1 MLEFSAFQ
9 CRVEIFGFT
18 GAVSA
23 ISLLLHCSPHSW
35 TKAQLYKPKN
45 TVKGWIKQGGLSDTL
60 TTVGT
65 YEDKG
70 ALKEKSNHPSLP
82 PNLVT
87 TWRTFFPLSKLPIPV
102 PHNWK
107 TFVFQEGQSPA
118 QPSPPLPPFLCFFY
132 FLVLLLLASLSTDD
146 QLGSFKLCFTL
157 PTTPPLVF
165 HSSTTY
171 SRLQNNYLSSKTLE
185 DGTFYLKRQTFR

>member
-1 MLEFSAFQ
+1 MLEFCAFQ
-9 CRVEIFGFT
+9 GRVDIFSCT

-45 TVKGWIKQGGLSDTL
+45 TVKGWIKQGGLSDML

-118 QPSPPLPPFLCFFY
+118 QPSPPLPPFLCSFY
-132 FLVLLLLASLSTDD
+132 FFVLLLLASLWTDD
-146 QLGSFKLCFTL
+146 PLGSFKICFTL
-157 PTTPPLVF
+157 PTTGFLQLNNPLL
-165 HSSTTY
+165 T
-171 SRLQNNYLSSKTLE
+171 SK
-185 DGTFYLKRQTFR
+185 

>member
-1 MLEFSAFQ
+1 MSTQMLEFCAFQ
-9 CRVEIFGFT
+9 CRVDIFDFT

-45 TVKGWIKQGGLSDTL
+45 TVKGRIKQGGLSDTL

-118 QPSPPLPPFLCFFY
+118 QPSPPLPPFLCSFY
-132 FLVLLLLASLSTDD
+132 FLVLLLLASL
-146 QLGSFKLCFTL
+146 
-157 PTTPPLVF
+157 
-165 HSSTTY
+165 
-171 SRLQNNYLSSKTLE
+171 
-185 DGTFYLKRQTFR
+185 